1 MTVKKLKFRP
11 YARLLTM
18 LGDQLIKNE
27 RIALVEI
34 IKNSYDADASWVKV
48 TFQNFDP
55 DFGANSLSKII
66 IEDDG
71 VGMTESIIE
80 SHWVNPAT
88 PIKFLGK
95 QADPLTKKGRVI
107 QGEKGIGRFAL
118 LKLGRRIE
126 IRTRAARQ
134 KSELM
139 LVLDVSKYDENFL
152 NKKEASDKD
161 VQTKKGPALFLDD
174 INIELASIERPEFIR
189 THKISMG
196 ARKISRS
203 NHGTRIEISSLS
215 SAWSRVKVE
224 KVFEDLTRLQSI
236 FLTNEIADIDNNGE
250 ADFVSTDEFEVSIFR
265 DEEYQPFSAEHKE
278 KLENIIV
285 NQTVLKIEGGFNQ
298 EQQQFNFS
306 LDGVPKTLS
315 LKDAEL
321 SGMTAFRNYFGK
333 DGGLLKLR
341 GIQCGSFAFAFYV
354 FDFSNDARGKYE
366 LDSEQKKL
374 IKEHRIYLYRDGIR
388 VYPYGDPE
396 DDWLQ
401 IDVTRGTIRASE
413 FLSNDQVVGFVKI
426 SQENNPDLKDK
437 TSREG
442 LIDTGYP
449 TSDFIALLR
458 LILAWIRKGPF
469 EQYRK
474 KTAVVREVEV
484 FKKEKVQSALD
495 AAVENAESAPP
506 KVKQSI
512 VEAVKLYKAERKYL
526 VQRAETTE
534 HLAGVGLSVETASHD
549 LMVAMNRTL
558 VVVDSLISESQRP
571 GDLDKDL
578 VNRDLSM
585 IRGTLSFIQ
594 SQMKDLQLL
603 FKSTKQRRK
612 DIRVTEVLSKVVRLF
627 QSALDA
633 ANIELEV
640 DETTTPLVAKTTD
653 AVLLQLF
660 LNLFDNAA
668 YWLESKTGTRKILIT
683 LDGDEGTLVFSD
695 NGPGIKSDDAPYI
708 FDPFFSGKGQDGRGL
723 GLYIARQ
730 LLERHEYT
738 IELSDLKSQKLLP
751 GANFLVSFV
760 KEEE

>member
-1 MTVKKLKFRP
+1 MTPKNLKFRP

-48 TFQNFDP
+48 TFQDFDP
-55 DFGANSLSKII
+55 DFGATSISKII

-71 VGMTESIIE
+71 IGMTESVIE
-80 SHWVNPAT
+80 NHWVNPAT
-88 PIKFLGK
+88 PIKFIGK
-95 QADPLTKKGRVI
+95 QSNPITKKGRVI

-118 LKLGRRIE
+118 LKLGRKI
-126 IRTRAARQ
+126 IINTRAAKQ
-134 KSELM
+134 KSELT
-139 LVLDVSKYDENFL
+139 LTLDVSKYDENFIS
-152 NKKEASDKD
+152 KKDS
-161 VQTKKGPALFLDD
+161 ALFLDD
-174 INIELASIERPEFIR
+174 IGITLSAMENPIFIR
-189 THKISMG
+189 PYQISIG
-196 ARKISRS
+196 ARKVART
-203 NHGTRIEISSLS
+203 NHGTRIEISHLS
-215 SAWSRVKVE
+215 SAWSRSKVA

-236 FLTNEIADIDNNGE
+236 FVVSEVLESEDAKALKAAD
-250 ADFVSTDEFEVSIFR
+250 TFEVSIFR
-265 DEEYQPFSAEHKE
+265 DDDYQPFSIEHKE
-278 KLENIIV
+278 KLESIIE
-285 NQTVLKIEGGFNQ
+285 NQTVLKVEGEFDQ
-298 EQQQFNFS
+298 DELQFNFD

-315 LKDAEL
+315 LRDAEL

-333 DGGLLKLR
+333 DGSLLKQR
-341 GIQCGSFAFAFYV
+341 GVQSGSFSFAFYV
-354 FDFSNDARGKYE
+354 FDFSNEAKGKYE
-366 LDSEQKKL
+366 LDGEQKKL

-413 FLSNDQVVGFVKI
+413 FLSNDQVVGYVNI
-426 SQENNPDLKDK
+426 SQAGNPNLKDK

-442 LIDTGYP
+442 LIDTGYA
-449 TSDFIALLR
+449 TADFIALLR
-458 LILAWIRKGPF
+458 LILAWTRKGPF
-469 EQYRK
+469 ELYRK
-474 KTAVVREVEV
+474 KTTVVREVEV
-484 FKKEKVQSALD
+484 FKKEQVQSALD
-495 AAVENAESAPP
+495 IAAESALSAPP
-506 KVKQSI
+506 KVQQNI
-512 VEAVKLYKAERKYL
+512 AAATKLYKAERKYL

-558 VVVDSLISESQRP
+558 AVVDSLISESQRP
-571 GDLDKDL
+571 GDLDKEL
-578 VNRDLSM
+578 VVRDLSTV
-585 IRGTLSFIQ
+585 RGTLSFIQ

-612 DIRVTEVLSKVVRLF
+612 DIRVTEVLAKVVRLF

-633 ANIELEV
+633 ANISL
-640 DETTTPLVAKTTD
+640 DIHETATPLVAKTTD

-660 LNLFDNAA
+660 LNLFDNSA
-668 YWLESKTGTRKILIT
+668 YWLESKVGGRDILIT
-683 LDGDEGTLVFSD
+683 LDGDEGTLIFSD
-695 NGPGIKSDDAPYI
+695 NGPGVKSDDVPYI

-760 KEEE
+760 KDEK

>member
-1 MTVKKLKFRP
+1 MNPKKLKFRP

-48 TFQNFDP
+48 TFENFDP
-55 DFGANSLSKII
+55 DFGANSMSKII

-71 VGMTESIIE
+71 IGMTESVIE
-80 SHWVNPAT
+80 NHWVNPAT

-95 QADPLTKKGRVI
+95 QDNPVTKKGRVI

-118 LKLGRRIE
+118 LKLGRKIE
-126 IRTRAARQ
+126 ISTRAARQ
-134 KSELM
+134 KSELKIT
-139 LVLDVSKYDENFL
+139 LDVSRYDENFL
-152 NKKEASDKD
+152 HESES
-161 VQTKKGPALFLDD
+161 ALFLDD
-174 INIELASIERPEFIR
+174 IGITLASTENPAFIR
-189 THKISMG
+189 SYQIAIG
-196 ARKISRS
+196 ARKVTRP

-215 SAWSRVKVE
+215 SAWSRSKVE

-236 FLTNEIADIDNNGE
+236 FVVNESVEGNDAE
-250 ADFVSTDEFEVSIFR
+250 VLKPADEFEVSIFR
-265 DEEYQPFSAEHKE
+265 DDDYQPFSIEHKE
-278 KLENIIV
+278 KLESIIE
-285 NQTVLKIEGGFNQ
+285 NQRVLKVEGVFDQ
-298 EQQQFNFS
+298 EQQQFQFD
-306 LDGVPKTLS
+306 LDGVPKILS

-333 DGGLLKLR
+333 DGGLLKQR
-341 GIQCGSFAFAFYV
+341 GIQSGSFSFAFYV
-354 FDFSNDARGKYE
+354 FDFSNDAKGKYE
-366 LDSEQKKL
+366 LDGDQKKL

-413 FLSNDQVVGFVKI
+413 FLSNDQVVGYVNI
-426 SQENNPDLKDK
+426 SQDGNPNLKDK

-442 LIDTGYP
+442 LIDTGYA
-449 TSDFIALLR
+449 TADFIALLR

-469 EQYRK
+469 ELYRK
-474 KTAVVREVEV
+474 KTVVVREVDV
-484 FKKEKVQSALD
+484 FKKEQVQSALD
-495 AAVENAESAPP
+495 VAAESALTAPP
-506 KVKQSI
+506 KVQQDI
-512 VEAVKLYKAERKYL
+512 AAATKLYKAERKYL

-558 VVVDSLISESQRP
+558 AVVDSLISESQRP
-571 GDLDKDL
+571 GDLDKEL
-578 VNRDLSM
+578 VVRDLSM
-585 IRGTLSFIQ
+585 VRGTLSFIQ

-612 DIRVTEVLSKVVRLF
+612 DIRVKEVLAKVIRLF
-627 QSALDA
+627 QSALDTA
-633 ANIELEV
+633 QISLEV
-640 DETTTPLVAKTTD
+640 EETATPLVAKTTD

-668 YWLESKTGTRKILIT
+668 YWLASKAAPRKILIT
-683 LDGDEGTLVFSD
+683 LDGDEGTLIFSD
-695 NGPGIKSDDAPYI
+695 NGPGIKADDASYI

-760 KEEE
+760 KEEK